1 MSKLKSS
8 TNTNL
13 GVANGSVASSS
24 SGASFGKPLNVNSK
38 QQVAAESGA
47 SGIQTKVG
55 SFQLAN
61 AKQTLMTRNQA
72 KHLESLKD
80 IVSLQ
85 QQKKKRTALENIS
98 NAGSGSSSTAG
109 AIPEK
114 EETAKRSK
122 YSGIVNTISNN
133 ITSKKASSAVA
144 TATTAAATMTSAV
157 VAAAS
162 SNQVVAS
169 SSNAKKVNT
178 KENLSNLI
186 PASFGANILPAAFNP
201 GISKKSSVTYGKSSH
216 LAQAKNG
223 ATTANAATVINHKSL
238 SAGLVMNKKG
248 LKDKPLKKLESQTNE
263 GYTCTESNIERQL
276 ATTSLSA
283 SGESMMNDH
292 LSNKFNLKGEEEC
305 DVDEEEAVYNI
316 WNDVNKVTGWED
328 IDAGDTD
335 EFSAND
341 YVSFIFKYYRERE
354 NIFVIDDYIQ
364 RQPNLN
370 RQMRLLLVDWMVE
383 VQQQLEFSHEVLY
396 LSVKLLD
403 LYLNSRKVEKEK
415 LQLLGGAAMF
425 IACKFEERMPPII
438 DDFIYVS
445 DNAYD
450 RKELIKMEI
459 DILKTIKFDIGIPL
473 SYTFLRRYSKC
484 IKADMKFLTLA
495 RYILEL
501 SLQDYSFAYVRDS
514 VKACAAL
521 YLAIKMAVSHEQHLK
536 EAGINEPSTVST
548 ENLTATEWNATLVH
562 YTGSFSRDFIEFL
575 PFLNNLTRTASC
587 SKYKTIFKKY
597 SHAVFFEVAKIPH
610 LSDEAIEL
618 LVKNSKKEESF

>member
-1 MSKLKSS
+1 
-8 TNTNL
+8 
-13 GVANGSVASSS
+13 
-24 SGASFGKPLNVNSK
+24 
-38 QQVAAESGA
+38 
-47 SGIQTKVG
+47 
-55 SFQLAN
+55 
-61 AKQTLMTRNQA
+61 
-72 KHLESLKD
+72 
-80 IVSLQ
+80 
-85 QQKKKRTALENIS
+85 
-98 NAGSGSSSTAG
+98 
-109 AIPEK
+109 
-114 EETAKRSK
+114 
-122 YSGIVNTISNN
+122 
-133 ITSKKASSAVA
+133 
-144 TATTAAATMTSAV
+144 
-157 VAAAS
+157 
-162 SNQVVAS
+162 
-169 SSNAKKVNT
+169 
-178 KENLSNLI
+178 
-186 PASFGANILPAAFNP
+186 
-201 GISKKSSVTYGKSSH
+201 
-216 LAQAKNG
+216 
-223 ATTANAATVINHKSL
+223 
-238 SAGLVMNKKG
+238 
-248 LKDKPLKKLESQTNE
+248 
-263 GYTCTESNIERQL
+263 
-276 ATTSLSA
+276 
-283 SGESMMNDH
+283 
-292 LSNKFNLKGEEEC
+292 
-305 DVDEEEAVYNI
+305 
-316 WNDVNKVTGWED
+316 VNKVTGWED

-459 DILKTIKFDIGIPL
+459 DILKTVKFDIGIPL

-484 IKADMKFLTLA
+484 IKAEMKFLTLA

-521 YLAIKMAVSHEQHLK
+521 YLAIKMAVSHEQRLK

-548 ENLTATEWNATLVH
+548 ENLTATEWNATLTH
-562 YTGSFSRDFIEFL
+562 YTGLFSRDFIEFL
-575 PFLNNLTRTASC
+575 PFMNNLIRTASC

-610 LSDEAIEL
+610 LSEEAIEL
-618 LVKNSKKEESF
+618 LVKNSKKEDSF